1 MSQTLDV
8 LLLMALPASGK
19 SEVRKYFGSLTPEQ
33 LKSDFHIGTNAQLD
47 DYPYVHLMRSISEAL
62 VEMKQDGIFF
72 DAGDQPMKQPLDWGT
87 LIHLINDDFEDL
99 IAYRKIEAK
108 DPVEW
113 ALIRFDAARQKVGAP
128 PAFSSMNPEVKAKL
142 KDKIAKEC
150 ADLLKGKNAGI
161 PDTLEGKT
169 VVIEFARGGK
179 ADSKYPLPA
188 PYGYQYA
195 LAQLSPELLRRS
207 SILYVWVTP
216 EESRRKNIARA
227 NPTKQATTGTHLSLF
242 HGVPMAVMMNEYGC
256 DDVEYLM
263 KQSDKPDTVKV
274 VSHGKTWKLPI
285 GRFDNRKDLTTFARE
300 PVASW
305 KKEDVE
311 SLAAGMREAFNAII
325 KAQANRA

>member
-1 MSQTLDV
+1 MSETLDV
-8 LLLMALPASGK
+8 LLLLALPASGK
-19 SEVRKYFGSLTPEQ
+19 SEVRKYFGSLSPEK
-33 LKSDFHIGTNAQLD
+33 LKGDFQIGTNAQLD

-87 LIHLINDDFEDL
+87 LIHIINDDFEDL

-108 DPVEW
+108 DPAEW

-128 PAFSSMNPEVKAKL
+128 PVFSTMNPEVKAKL
-142 KDKIAKEC
+142 KEKIAKEC

-179 ADSKYPLPA
+179 DGSKFPLAA

-195 LAQLSPELLRRS
+195 LAQMSPELLRRS

-256 DDVEYLM
+256 DDIEHLM
-263 KQSDKPDTVKV
+263 KQSDKPDTVQFKA
-274 VSHGKTWKLPI
+274 HGKTWRLPI
-285 GRFDNRKDLTTFARE
+285 GRFDNRQDKTTFARE
-300 PVASW
+300 PKETW
-305 KKEDVE
+305 KKEDVDA
-311 SLAAGMREAFNAII
+311 LAKGMQEAFNSII